1 MNHSVHAAGLHHSEP
16 QGSPHR
22 MVHTMGV
29 NQMVHTMGD
38 DLVKKYAK
46 TFPRKF
52 LIITVVAILV
62 DQLSKTAVFHLLSL
76 GESVPMAGGFF
87 RLTLILNPGGVFG
100 TRLGS
105 QNFYTFISLLAIGVT
120 LWFFFKTRT
129 KENSF
134 RVGLCLVLGGAMGN
148 LIDRFRFGEVVDFL
162 DFDFFNITLP
172 PTKILFFKFPGFY
185 LDRWP
190 VFNLADSFVLIGM
203 VLVIVHL
210 LVSKDT
216 PTADISDKSE

>member
-1 MNHSVHAAGLHHSEP
+1 
-16 QGSPHR
+16 
-22 MVHTMGV
+22 MGV
-29 NQMVHTMGD
+29 NHAVHTAGD
-38 DLVKKYAK
+38 DLVKKYAQA
-46 TFPRKF
+46 FPRRF
-52 LIITVVAILV
+52 LIITVLAILV
-62 DQLSKTAVFHLLSL
+62 DQLSKTAVIRLLSP
-76 GESVPMAGGFF
+76 GESVPVLGDLF
-87 RLTLILNPGGVFG
+87 RLTLVLNPGGVFG

-105 QNFYTFISLLAIGVT
+105 QNFYTFISLLAMGVA

-134 RVGLCLVLGGAMGN
+134 RIGLCLVLGGAMGN

-172 PTKILFFKFPGFY
+172 PTKVLFFKFPGFY

-203 VLVIVHL
+203 VLIIIHML
-210 LVSKDT
+210 FFKEIPTSDT
-216 PTADISDKSE
+216 SDKSE